1 MKKHHFLSCKGLSLL
16 VSMAV
21 LGLSLAGCSG
31 NPNAATTPVQAP
43 VPQNASFMFVANM
56 NANTISGFAI
66 DSKTGLLTS
75 LAGSPF
81 TAGSGPEF
89 MAADASGKFLFVA
102 NSGSGDV
109 SAFKITSQAG
119 TLTPVPGSPF
129 PSGTRPE
136 GIAVDPQDRF
146 VFVSNQ
152 ASNSISVFTLGA
164 DGSLSPVSGSP
175 FPAASPFGL
184 AVNPSGKVLYANN
197 FPDSMAS
204 DLNSVSSFQIASNG
218 ALTPLAGSPSPTA
231 NSPGF
236 ASSIGMAI
244 DPQGKFLFVADHMAQ
259 AIVPFKVDPT
269 TGSLTSVSTLPTPA
283 ASCGG
288 VSCHNNSLRVTVHPN
303 EQFVYA
309 SNVQAGTVS
318 AFSIVTGGLSHIA
331 DFSTGQH
338 PFGVAVDATGN
349 FIYVANKMDN
359 TVSAF
364 SVNASTGM
372 LTPIMGSPF
381 TVGSAPTDIVIV
393 ASH

>member
-1 MKKHHFLSCKGLSLL
+1 MKKHHYLSRKELSLL
-16 VSMAV
+16 VPAAV
-21 LGLSLAGCSG
+21 LGLSLAGCGG
-31 NPNAATTPVQAP
+31 NSMGGTTPVMAP

-56 NANTISGFAI
+56 NSNTISGFAVN
-66 DSKTGLLTS
+66 SKTGDLTS

-102 NSGSGDV
+102 NSGSGNV
-109 SAFKITSQAG
+109 SAFQITSQTG

-152 ASNSISVFTLGA
+152 ASNSISVFALAA
-164 DGSLSPVSGSP
+164 DGSLSPVPGSP
-175 FPAASPFGL
+175 FQAANPFGL

-204 DLNSVSSFQIASNG
+204 DLNSVSSFQIGSSG

-231 NSPGF
+231 SSPGF

-269 TGSLTSVSTLPTPA
+269 TGSLTSISTLPTPP

-318 AFSIVTGGLSHIA
+318 AFSIVTGGLSPIA
-331 DFSTGQH
+331 DFSVGQH
-338 PFGVAVDATGN
+338 PFGVAVDPSGS
-349 FIYVANKMDN
+349 FLFVANKVDN

-364 SVNASTGM
+364 SVNTSTGM
-372 LTPIMGSPF
+372 LTPVMGSPF
-381 TVGSAPTDIVIV
+381 STGTAPTDIVIV
-393 ASH
+393 PNH